1 MASAERCPSPGP
13 PLSLIVS
20 LQTVFEVHQCGGTLV
35 AEDWILTSAQCLD
48 PLPVYA
54 KFGLRDLGADIN
66 DINGDAYGV
75 RYLNCVLGRRVTG
88 MVRHPGYNWRT
99 LENDVALL
107 RVASLSRVEMASAF
121 VPLVAL
127 AGARANF
134 TAPEYVSAGWG
145 AEGYISGANADVA
158 AVARFSPAAAAVS
171 DPILQL
177 LVRQQGPRRD
187 ALRVGCERSGGVPRR
202 QRRRAVPALRRHDAP
217 RSRRELGPWLPYER
231 PDGDH
236 LHPHQ
241 RLPRMDVPRGWSG
254 VRAAAGATGTAA
266 AARVHS
272 CSFAPVSRLRTV
284 EGRTR
289 EAGGARATRR
299 ALRCHRPVVGIRGL
313 FSAADHEQGG
323 RHGGGRRPRVRRRAR
338 LRLRAQSPAAGGRAL
353 IGAGRWR
360 KPELGR
366 GADAR
371 SNMISLTSVPQT
383 RTIVPFSLS
392 HDSTGLAASLPPPLP
407 VPLHLEAAITCLDR
421 GLTSS
426 SRAGARRARR
436 PGAPPALR
444 TAPLVAAGRGGRR

>member
-127 AGARANF
+127 AGARANL

-158 AVARFSPAAAAVS
+158 AVARFSPALQPSRIRSCNYSYDNKVRGRCAA
-171 DPILQL
+171 
-177 LVRQQGPRRD
+177 RG
-187 ALRVGCERSGGVPRR
+187 LRA
-202 QRRRAVPALRRHDAP
+202 QRRRAT
-217 RSRRELGPWLPYER
+217 ST
-231 PDGDH
+231 
-236 LHPHQ
+236 
-241 RLPRMDVPRGWSG
+241 
-254 VRAAAGATGTAA
+254 RAAG
-266 AARVHS
+266 
-272 CSFAPVSRLRTV
+272 CS
-284 EGRTR
+284 
-289 EAGGARATRR
+289 
-299 ALRCHRPVVGIRGL
+299 
-313 FSAADHEQGG
+313 
-323 RHGGGRRPRVRRRAR
+323 
-338 LRLRAQSPAAGGRAL
+338 
-353 IGAGRWR
+353 
-360 KPELGR
+360 
-366 GADAR
+366 
-371 SNMISLTSVPQT
+371 SVPET
-383 RTIVPFSLS
+383 R
-392 HDSTGLAASLPPPLP
+392 
-407 VPLHLEAAITCLDR
+407 C
-421 GLTSS
+421 SS
-426 SRAGARRARR
+426 QPSRAGAVAVIRTAGWRPSSPSPASTADGCVERLELRASRRRRHRHRRRR
-436 PGAPPALR
+436 PSALLQLR
-444 TAPLVAAGRGGRR
+444 AG